1 MDYRIVWSPEAIE
14 DIESIA
20 DYIERGSKFYAKSV
34 VNKIFQSTEKLKEFP
49 KIGRVVAEIGRD
61 DISELIVY
69 SYRLVYQVKERQ
81 ILIIAVIHGKREFED
96 AIEGGYRIS

>member
-20 DYIERGSKFYAKSV
+20 EYIERDSKFYAKSV

-49 KIGRVVAEIGRD
+49 KIGRVVQELGRE
-61 DISELIVY
+61 DI
-69 SYRLVYQVKERQ
+69 R
-81 ILIIAVIHGKREFED
+81 
-96 AIEGGYRIS
+96 RIDSL